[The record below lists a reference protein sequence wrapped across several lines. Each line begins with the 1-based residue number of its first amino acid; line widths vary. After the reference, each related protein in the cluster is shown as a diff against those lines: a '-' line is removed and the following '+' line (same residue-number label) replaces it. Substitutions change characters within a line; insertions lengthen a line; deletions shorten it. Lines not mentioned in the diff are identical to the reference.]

1 MDSSAIELRIDPR
14 HRPVGTSTVRRLLPF
29 RQRRM
34 VGPFTFADL
43 IGPEELADE
52 RSPNIDAHP
61 HIGLATVTYLFDGR
75 MVHRD
80 STGAVATIEPGDV
93 NWMTAGSG
101 VTHTERAHPDDANVP
116 RSLHGLQTWVALP
129 DESEES
135 APGFEHAGTAA
146 LPAEEVGR
154 SRIHLAVGTG
164 WGMESPVVGASPLV
178 LADVRLDADSPVPI
192 ATTHPEIA
200 VLSVEGDIA
209 VNHERIDAG
218 QLAVLDTSH
227 QLTLSGSGTA
237 IVLGGDPVGKRYMFW
252 NFVHS
257 DEDRLEQAKVDWW
270 EQRFPLVPGDHHP
283 YTPLARPT
291 TPA

>member
-1 MDSSAIELRIDPR
+1 
-14 HRPVGTSTVRRLLPF
+14 
-29 RQRRM
+29 M

-43 IGPEELADE
+43 IGPEELDDAS
-52 RSPNIDAHP
+52 SPNIDAHP
-61 HIGLATVTYLFDGR
+61 HIGLATVTYLLDGR

-129 DESEES
+129 EESEEGTPS
-135 APGFEHAGTAA
+135 FEHAGAA
-146 LPAEEVGR
+146 ELPTDTIGR

-192 ATTHPEIA
+192 SMTHAEIA
-200 VLSVEGDIA
+200 VLCVEGD
-209 VNHERIDAG
+209 VSVDHERIDVG
-218 QLAVLDTSH
+218 QLAVLDTSRAS
-227 QLTLSGSGTA
+227 TLSGSGTA
-237 IVLGGDPVGKRYMFW
+237 IVLGGDPVGKRHIFW

-257 DEDRLEQAKVDWW
+257 DRDRIEQAKADWVA
-270 EQRFPLVPGDHHP
+270 QRFPIVPGDHDP
-283 YTPLARPT
+283 YVPL
-291 TPA
+291 PA